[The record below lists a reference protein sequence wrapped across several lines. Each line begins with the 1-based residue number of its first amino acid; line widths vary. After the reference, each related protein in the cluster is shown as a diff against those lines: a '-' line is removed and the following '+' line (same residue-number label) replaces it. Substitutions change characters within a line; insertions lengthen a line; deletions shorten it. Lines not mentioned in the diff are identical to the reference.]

1 MKTYKE
7 RTQDILH
14 RAEEK
19 KKLRRKIRIV
29 SVGTICISILIAF
42 NLILFIPY
50 STALPDLSAYKDSE
64 YYSVMQQ
71 LNRLTYTPPRYKNNF
86 DAWFSGFF
94 SQ

>member
-50 STALPDLSAYKDSE
+50 STTCPIS
-64 YYSVMQQ
+64 
-71 LNRLTYTPPRYKNNF
+71 PRTKTANITASCN
-86 DAWFSGFF
+86 S
-94 SQ
+94 